1 MIEVDLV
8 VVGAGAAG
16 LAAARTL
23 VAAGRSVVVVE
34 ARGRIGGRTHT
45 DDAVF
50 SGVPFD
56 RGAHWLHAAGLNPLR
71 AEADRLGHRYDPRM
85 TYKSRLLF
93 TGAKGSAPG
102 AVVTEART
110 ALNAALD
117 RIAEVGATRDVPLAE
132 CLDPAD
138 PWHRLVWRSLSQMI
152 GADPDLCSTADV
164 ARYVD
169 PGEDYPVEDGY
180 GALVARAA
188 GDLPVKLDTAV
199 RSINWRTRQIVVET
213 TRGRLKTSQVIVT
226 VPTAV
231 LTAGGIRF
239 DPVLPD
245 ATLEALADCPLG
257 AFEKIAMLL
266 DRPLD
271 GYGHAYSDV
280 IDGPPIGREPVNLH
294 VQPFGRPLLV
304 AHLGGRSA
312 EMLVAEGEAAMAAA
326 GREVVTHAFGGDVA
340 RRIVRTAVTRW
351 RADPWSLGSYS
362 HCLPGRATA
371 RARLAQPIDG
381 RIFLAGEHCSEPS
394 FGTVHGAWDSGIRAA
409 RAATGYRDD

>member
-1 MIEVDLV
+1 MTEVDIV

-16 LAAARTL
+16 IAAAQTL
-23 VAAGRSVVVVE
+23 RAGRRRIVVVE
-34 ARGRIGGRTHT
+34 ARDRIGGRTLT
-45 DDAVF
+45 DSAVF
-50 SGVPFD
+50 PGIPFD
-56 RGAHWLHAAGLNPLR
+56 RGAHWLHAAGQNPLR
-71 AEADRLGHRYDPRM
+71 AEADHLGHRYDPSM
-85 TYKSRLLF
+85 TYKTRLLF
-93 TGAKGSAPG
+93 TGTGPSAPG
-102 AVVTEART
+102 DMMAEARA

-132 CLDPAD
+132 CLDPAS

-180 GALVARAA
+180 GALVARVS

-199 RSINWRTRQIVVET
+199 RSINWHGRRIVVET
-213 TRGRLKTSQVIVT
+213 TCGILRANRVILT

-231 LTAGGIRF
+231 LAAGAIRF
-239 DPVLPD
+239 DPALPA
-245 ATLEALADCPLG
+245 ATLEALVDCPLG

-312 EMLVAEGEAAMAAA
+312 EMLVAEGEAAMVAA
-326 GREVVTHAFGGDVA
+326 GHEIVAHAFGGEVA

-351 RADPWSLGSYS
+351 RADPWALGSYS

-394 FGTVHGAWDSGIRAA
+394 FGTVHGAWESGVRAA
-409 RAATGYRDD
+409 RAAMENR